1 MFLFFFFFLLTYLH
15 NLPSRIQKSN
25 SILTNKIFFHAKI
38 KFDLHKSIA
47 TINSNDKFIRAISW
61 IFFLIVF
68 SICLFIIWH
77 LKLKCHI
84 LIVYQVTVLCTF
96 PLKQKKKKKKSLQ
109 DVNHFFNVWPNI
121 CLSSIYSSP
130 LTILNIQSRGYIGDE
145 QPLKSLDACS
155 WI

>member
-15 NLPSRIQKSN
+15 NLPSRIQESN

-61 IFFLIVF
+61 IFFLIVL
-68 SICLFIIWH
+68 SICLFITWH

-96 PLKQKKKKKKSLQ
+96 PLKKKSLH
-109 DVNHFFNVWPNI
+109 DVNHFFNVWPRI
-121 CLSSIYSSP
+121 YLISIYSSP
-130 LTILNIQSRGYIGDE
+130 LTILNIQGRGYIGDE
-145 QPLKSLDACS
+145 LEHLQHRAASKIIGCM
-155 WI
+155 